1 MADWMA
7 AQLATAQSLLQILAS
22 LAVILLAF
30 AAWRA
35 LRAQAGGNR
44 VELDF
49 DLQTLDFGG
58 QELVAELTVMLRNV
72 GPRAQEITNIIAEV
86 RPSRHMPSG
95 NGKTLPPTNLI
106 ISDDRPILLP
116 PGLRHVVTTTFEVPR
131 EERLLRATAAISQDE
146 WIDPDGLTTLGQK
159 QFDQMGPSARWLTRL
174 FDVSASGFRRF

>member
-1 MADWMA
+1 MKSAPPVLPTKLVNVVGVLDP
-7 AQLATAQSLLQILAS
+7 LLGEAIKVFVVAEEGAS
-22 LAVILLAF
+22 LTERDI
-30 AAWRA
+30 RA
-35 LRAQAGGNR
+35 YCARHLEDFMVPRYVEFRAS
-44 VELDF
+44 L
-49 DLQTLDFGG
+49 
-58 QELVAELTVMLRNV
+58 
-72 GPRAQEITNIIAEV
+72 PK
-86 RPSRHMPSG
+86 SG

-106 ISDDRPILLP
+106 ISDDRPLLLP